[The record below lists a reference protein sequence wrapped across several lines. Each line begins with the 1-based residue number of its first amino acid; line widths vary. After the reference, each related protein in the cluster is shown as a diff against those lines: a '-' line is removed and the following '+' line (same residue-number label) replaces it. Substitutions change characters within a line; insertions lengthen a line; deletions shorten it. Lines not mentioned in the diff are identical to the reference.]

1 MRSSVESLGHAG
13 AFAYPYPPD
22 MDGATSW
29 HLLRSSE
36 TKANGASAQSLWF
49 LTLGHGDSSMTAEE
63 LWQRYRSGERDF
75 RGIKLTD
82 AFLRDVHLIGID
94 LSFADLR
101 GASLMGVN
109 LLGANLRRADFT
121 GAFLIYA
128 QLRHADLTQAN
139 LTDAWLTRAN
149 LQHACL
155 INADLT
161 RTDLTKANLHGATG
175 YSASL
180 LTQAII
186 AEMAPHEIPDLLLP
200 RLRQEPLRPRFPIP
214 WSRYWKPWRLNPKT
228 NADRDAESINNG
240 PPAIANLAK
249 VTGRSPQQFK

>member
-1 MRSSVESLGHAG
+1 
-13 AFAYPYPPD
+13 
-22 MDGATSW
+22 
-29 HLLRSSE
+29 
-36 TKANGASAQSLWF
+36 
-49 LTLGHGDSSMTAEE
+49 MTAEE

-82 AFLRDVHLIGID
+82 AFLRDVHLTGID

-155 INADLT
+155 IDADLT

-180 LTQAII
+180 LTQSII
-186 AEMAPHEIPDLLLP
+186 TERAPHAIPDWLLP
-200 RLRQEPLRPRFPIP
+200 RLKQASLRQRFPIP
-214 WSRYWKPWRLNPKT
+214 WSHYWKPWRLNSKANIDCDAKSVNIWPPVT
-228 NADRDAESINNG
+228 ADLSRA
-240 PPAIANLAK
+240 
-249 VTGRSPQQFK
+249 VGRSQQRLK

>member
-1 MRSSVESLGHAG
+1 MI
-13 AFAYPYPPD
+13 
-22 MDGATSW
+22 
-29 HLLRSSE
+29 
-36 TKANGASAQSLWF
+36 
-49 LTLGHGDSSMTAEE
+49 AEE
-63 LWQRYRSGERDF
+63 LLQGYRSGDRDF
-75 RGIKLTD
+75 RGVKLTD
-82 AFLRDVHLIGID
+82 IFLRDVCLTGID

-109 LLGANLRRADFT
+109 LRGANLRRANFT

-128 QLRHADLTQAN
+128 QLKAADLTQAN

-155 INADLT
+155 IDADLT

-180 LTQAII
+180 LTQTVI
-186 AEMAPHEIPDLLLP
+186 AAMAPHAIPDWLLT

-228 NADRDAESINNG
+228 NAVRDAESINNE
-240 PPAIANLAK
+240 PPAIADLSR
-249 VTGRSPQQFK
+249 VVGRSPQKFK